1 MHIGICYLEKERN
14 WFHHAL
20 LANTI
25 FTISHTFCANICFHS
40 ANAIIHL
47 AFCNNRLKSILDN
60 ITTFC
65 DIFVSANTSIQTK
78 NRQTWEHQELR
89 YCAMHFLRQDFTK
102 PETYLLSAFNTLDFY
117 QNWDILF
124 SFSSFQGVRGE
135 RKGNL
140 HIYIKIPKIAK
151 WGSLIFKFI
160 PRIRWSLRRRRERGR
175 RVCQKLFRC
184 LDYRCLCSP
193 DDISDQIMNMMSMII
208 IKMITSAIMATM
220 RREIKHKIKKIWGKY
235 HDVCIHIHIIL
246 VRTFD
251 YLCSL
256 YTGHNIWFFM
266 LTLYRSEHLI
276 FYAHFILVR
285 TLNFLC

>member
-1 MHIGICYLEKERN
+1 MISLYQQTHRSRQRIGKHGSIKNYDTAPC
-14 WFHHAL
+14 
-20 LANTI
+20 
-25 FTISHTFCANICFHS
+25 ISYVRISPTLRH
-40 ANAIIHL
+40 
-47 AFCNNRLKSILDN
+47 
-60 ITTFC
+60 
-65 DIFVSANTSIQTK
+65 IFV
-78 NRQTWEHQELR
+78 
-89 YCAMHFLRQDFTK
+89 
-102 PETYLLSAFNTLDFY
+102 SAFNTLDFY

-193 DDISDQIMNMMSMII
+193 NDTSDQIINMMSMII

-276 FYAHFILVR
+276 FLCSLYTGQNIWFFYAHFILVR
-285 TLNFLC
+285 TFYFLCYFYTGQNIWFFMLTLYWSHHLIIYAHIWQYDGQNIFCFWS